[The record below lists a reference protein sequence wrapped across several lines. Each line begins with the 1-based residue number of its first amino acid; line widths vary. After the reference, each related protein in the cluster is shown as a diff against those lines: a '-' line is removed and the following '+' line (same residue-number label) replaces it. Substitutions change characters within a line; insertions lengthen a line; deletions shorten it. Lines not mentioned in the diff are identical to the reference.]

1 MHILGKIVFVG
12 IYEVC
17 KTMSCY
23 YDTVKSHKIATF
35 NITSM
40 IKNDIEHVK

>member
-12 IYEVC
+12 IYEGG

-23 YDTVKSHKIATF
+23 YDTVKITEIATF
-35 NITSM
+35 KI
-40 IKNDIEHVK
+40 ND